1 MMQRHRTLWAGQ
13 DRSVEHL
20 VRSALATL
28 LLLRGEERPI
38 YLSAPTFIDAPL
50 FANTFGQYDGL
61 FPALA
66 DQPQI
71 GLGDVVRELGARGKV
86 RLMTQRSDA
95 SEAFLATHLQGAAGV
110 ETVLASAPHPEVGL
124 LTPSLFLSGALRFS
138 PEGLQVG
145 EDVLTY
151 VVASSSA
158 GEEAIARAYLEFDRR
173 WKRLRGQE

>member
-1 MMQRHRTLWAGQ
+1 MHSHRTLWAGQ
-13 DRSVEHL
+13 DRSLEDL

-28 LLLRGEERPI
+28 LLVRGEERPI
-38 YLSAPTFIDAPL
+38 YLSAPTVFDAPL
-50 FANTFGQYDGL
+50 FPNPFGQYGGL

-95 SEAFLATHLQGAAGV
+95 AEAFLATHLQGAAGV
-110 ETVLASAPHPEVGL
+110 ETVLASRPYPELGL
-124 LTPSLFLSGALRFS
+124 LAPSVFLSGALRLS
-138 PEGLQVG
+138 PAGLHAA

-151 VVASSSA
+151 VAASSPA
-158 GEEAIARAYLEFDRR
+158 GEEAIARAYLAFDRR
-173 WKRLRGQE
+173 WHRLRGQE